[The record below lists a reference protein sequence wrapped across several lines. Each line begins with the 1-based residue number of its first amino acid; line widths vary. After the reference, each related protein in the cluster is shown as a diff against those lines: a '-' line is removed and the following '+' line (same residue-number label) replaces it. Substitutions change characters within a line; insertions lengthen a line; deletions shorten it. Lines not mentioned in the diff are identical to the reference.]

1 MKNDVITIKPKYSK
15 DVFIIDREYIRRIE
29 EERRNRPADYYDTID
44 AIYDTPD
51 IDLEYWPDEDDFE

>member
-15 DVFIIDREYIRRIE
+15 DVLIIDREYIRKIE
-29 EERRNRPADYYDTID
+29 EERRNRPDDYYDTID